1 ADACVHQL
9 FSAQAARTPE
19 APAAL
24 SDSGSLTYA
33 QLEAR
38 SNRLA
43 SHLASL
49 GVRPGTLVALCME
62 RSLELP
68 VALLGILKA
77 GAAYVP
83 LDPSYPRERLA
94 FMLRDSAAPV
104 LLTQHALRSLLP
116 EGPAVICLDAQPEG
130 PSVTRLDAQDDAFS
144 GTSTAFVSG
153 AEHPAYVIYTS
164 GSTGQPKGT
173 VISHRALAN
182 HMAWLLS
189 TFELSSRDKVL
200 QKTPLSFDAS
210 VWECWAPL
218 LVGAPLV
225 LAPPDAHRDPA
236 ALLACVVRHEVTV
249 LQVVPSLLRFM
260 LEEPSLAQASHL
272 RWLFCGG
279 EALPSESASRL

>member
-1 ADACVHQL
+1 DSASITRLVEHLRTLLRSALAQPSLPVSSLSMMDEAEQSRVLVEWNATTADFPADACVHQL
-9 FSAQAARTPE
+9 FSAQASRTPE
-19 APAAL
+19 ALAAV
-24 SDSGSLTYA
+24 SDSGSLTYG

-38 SNRLA
+38 SSRLA

-49 GVRPGTLVALCME
+49 GVKPGTLVALCME

-83 LDPSYPRERLA
+83 LDPSYPRERLT

-104 LLTQHALRSLLP
+104 LLTQHSLRSLLP
-116 EGPAVICLDAQPEG
+116 DGPAVICIDAQE
-130 PSVTRLDAQDDAFS
+130 DAFS
-144 GTSTAFVSG
+144 GTASPASVSG

-173 VISHRALAN
+173 VVSHRALAN

-189 TFELSSRDKVL
+189 TFGLTAADRVL

-218 LVGAPLV
+218 LVGAPL
-225 LAPPDAHRDPA
+225 
-236 ALLACVVRHEVTV
+236 
-249 LQVVPSLLRFM
+249 
-260 LEEPSLAQASHL
+260 
-272 RWLFCGG
+272 
-279 EALPSESASRL
+279 

>member
-19 APAAL
+19 ALAAL
-24 SDSGSLTYA
+24 SDSGSLTYG

-104 LLTQHALRSLLP
+104 LLTQHALRSLL
-116 EGPAVICLDAQPEG
+116 
-130 PSVTRLDAQDDAFS
+130 
-144 GTSTAFVSG
+144 
-153 AEHPAYVIYTS
+153 
-164 GSTGQPKGT
+164 
-173 VISHRALAN
+173 
-182 HMAWLLS
+182 
-189 TFELSSRDKVL
+189 
-200 QKTPLSFDAS
+200 
-210 VWECWAPL
+210 
-218 LVGAPLV
+218 
-225 LAPPDAHRDPA
+225 
-236 ALLACVVRHEVTV
+236 
-249 LQVVPSLLRFM
+249 
-260 LEEPSLAQASHL
+260 
-272 RWLFCGG
+272 
-279 EALPSESASRL
+279 